1 MLLMHTPEEVTTEA
15 SRARGRSC
23 LLRSRR
29 KRLAQGPTD
38 IPLVVIGI
46 VSIAAR
52 DIERALFAAFRME
65 QHNSPVD
72 RETKSLSPVARG
84 AM

>member
-1 MLLMHTPEEVTTEA
+1 
-15 SRARGRSC
+15 
-23 LLRSRR
+23 
-29 KRLAQGPTD
+29 LAQGPTD